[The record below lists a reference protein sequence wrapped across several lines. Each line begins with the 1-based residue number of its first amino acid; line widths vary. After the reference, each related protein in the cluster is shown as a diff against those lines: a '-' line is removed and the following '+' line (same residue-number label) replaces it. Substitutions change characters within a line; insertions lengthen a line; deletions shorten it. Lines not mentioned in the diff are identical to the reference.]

1 MDIVAWENIIRKEGL
16 ILTEVL
22 RDTQPQTA
30 ANYTVF
36 FTFYHPLELIAA
48 YATWGTAA
56 TGGGSGALQ
65 LEKLTGTTAKGSG
78 DTILTTAWDLTAT
91 ANTPVLK
98 SGTDFNS
105 AAPTVAT
112 DGLARTQFTAGERIA
127 LKSSGTITAL
137 KDLTVSLYFRGL
149 NKGHYLT

>member
-1 MDIVAWENIIRKEGL
+1 MEVIAWEQIVRKEGQ

-36 FTFYHPLELIAA
+36 FTFYHPMELVAA
-48 YATWGTAA
+48 YAVWGTAA

-78 DTILTTAWDLTAT
+78 DTILATAWDLTAT

-98 SGTDFNS
+98 LGTDFDLT
-105 AAPTVAT
+105 AATVAT
-112 DGLARTQFTAGERIA
+112 DGLARTQFAPGERIA
-127 LKSSGTITAL
+127 LKSSGTITAI
-137 KDLTVSLYFRGL
+137 KDLTVSLYFRGI